1 MPNHKFSRLTAISVL
16 TLILFVSIL
25 FSGCN
30 SQDKE
35 IVDMEKP
42 LEEIETEEIIEEEE
56 VIKEETSEQLAEEEI
71 VSDKSDYLTVTDVEK
86 VSGVQGIQLV
96 DYDPSIGA
104 GGDINFALPDGTMFL
119 LAQIQPD
126 SLFEEWRERDGFF
139 HELIANL
146 GDEAYSGP
154 GLFEYQYIVYC
165 LKKPYA
171 VAVSSFFNDSGDGKP
186 YFNQEQLIDLVEIIL
201 SRM

>member
-1 MPNHKFSRLTAISVL
+1 MPKHKFSRLTAISVL
-16 TLILFVSIL
+16 ILILFVSIL
-25 FSGCN
+25 FSGCT

-42 LEEIETEEIIEEEE
+42 LEEMEIEEIIEEEE
-56 VIKEETSEQLAEEEI
+56 ETEEETSEKLEVEEI
-71 VSDKSDYLTVTDVEK
+71 ISDKSDYLTVTDVEK

-119 LAQIQPD
+119 IAQIQPE
-126 SLFEEWRERDGFF
+126 SLFEEWREHEGFF

-171 VAVSSFFNDSGDGKP
+171 VAVSSFFNDFGDGKP
-186 YFNQEQLIDLVEIIL
+186 YFNQEQLIELIKIIL
-201 SRM
+201 SRI

>member
-1 MPNHKFSRLTAISVL
+1 MPNNKFSILTIIPVL
-16 TLILFVSIL
+16 TFILFVSIL
-25 FSGCN
+25 FSSCT

-35 IVDMEKP
+35 IVNMEEP
-42 LEEIETEEIIEEEE
+42 LEEIEIEEIMEEEE
-56 VIKEETSEQLAEEEI
+56 KTEEETSEELAVEEI
-71 VSDKSDYLTVTDVEK
+71 VSDKSDYLTVSDVEK

-126 SLFEEWRERDGFF
+126 SLFEEWRERDGLF
-139 HELIANL
+139 HEPIPNL

-171 VAVSSFFNDSGDGKP
+171 VAVSSFFNDSGGGKP
-186 YFNQEQLIDLVEIIL
+186 YFNQEQLIELVEIII

>member
-1 MPNHKFSRLTAISVL
+1 MSNHRFSSLTAISFL

-25 FSGCN
+25 FTGCN

-35 IVDMEKP
+35 IVDIEES

-56 VIKEETSEQLAEEEI
+56 VMKEETSEESAVEEI
-71 VSDKSDYLTVTDVEK
+71 VSDKSDYLTVADVEK
-86 VSGVQGIQLV
+86 VSGIQGIQLV

-171 VAVSSFFNDSGDGKP
+171 IAVSSFFKDSGDGKP

-201 SRM
+201 APV

>member
-1 MPNHKFSRLTAISVL
+1 MFKRKPLLPVSI
-16 TLILFVSIL
+16 IVSIL
-25 FSGCN
+25 FIFTGIAFMGCAPE
-30 SQDKE
+30 DKTEPE
-35 IVDMEKP
+35 IVDEI
-42 LEEIETEEIIEEEE
+42 EEIP
-56 VIKEETSEQLAEEEI
+56 AEEEI
-71 VSDKSDYLTVTDVEK
+71 KAVTEEEITEETQEEVAEKSDYLTVADVEK

-104 GGDINFALPDGTMFL
+104 GGDINFALSDKTMFL
-119 LAQIQPD
+119 LAQIQPE
-126 SLFEEWRERDGFF
+126 SLFEQWREQENFF
-139 HELIANL
+139 HEPIPSL

-171 VAVSSFFNDSGDGKP
+171 IAVSSFFDDSGDGKP
-186 YFNQEQLIDLVEIIL
+186 YFTQEQLIELVEIIL

>member
-1 MPNHKFSRLTAISVL
+1 MPNNKFSILTIIPVL
-16 TLILFVSIL
+16 TFILFVSIL
-25 FSGCN
+25 FSSCT

-35 IVDMEKP
+35 IVNMEEP
-42 LEEIETEEIIEEEE
+42 LEEIEEIMEKEEKTE
-56 VIKEETSEQLAEEEI
+56 EETSEELAVEEI
-71 VSDKSDYLTVTDVEK
+71 VSDKSDYLTVSDVEK

-126 SLFEEWRERDGFF
+126 SLFEEWREHEGFF
-139 HELIANL
+139 HELIVNL

-171 VAVSSFFNDSGDGKP
+171 VAVSSFFNDSGNGKP
-186 YFNQEQLIDLVEIIL
+186 YFNQEQLIEVVEIIL
-201 SRM
+201 SRL

>member
-1 MPNHKFSRLTAISVL
+1 MPNNKFSILTIIPVL
-16 TLILFVSIL
+16 TFILFVSIL
-25 FSGCN
+25 FSSCT

-35 IVDMEKP
+35 IVNMEEP
-42 LEEIETEEIIEEEE
+42 LEEIEIEEIMEEEE
-56 VIKEETSEQLAEEEI
+56 KTEEETSEELAVEEI
-71 VSDKSDYLTVTDVEK
+71 VSDKSDYLTVSDVEK

-146 GDEAYSGP
+146 GDEAYSGL

-186 YFNQEQLIDLVEIIL
+186 YFNQEQLIELVEIII